1 MHGLMMDY
9 QLSITSIMEHAD
21 KVYGDVEIVSVTK
34 DIPLHRYT
42 YKDAFKRVRQLA
54 NAFADQGLQKG
65 DRIATLAWN
74 DFRHFELYYGVSCSG
89 FVCHTIN
96 PRLHPEQIAY
106 ILNHAE
112 DQWLF
117 FDPLF
122 TPIVEG
128 VKEHLTTVKGFVVLT
143 DKANMPE
150 ADLPNYH
157 NYEDFIGSHPE
168 EFDWPEIDERQ
179 ACSLCYT
186 SGTTGN
192 PKGVLYSH
200 RSSLLHALAAGSSA
214 LSVNEDDVVLP
225 IVPMFHVNAWGLT
238 YSGPMCGAKLV
249 LPGPKMGD
257 GETLTKLINGEGVTF
272 SAGVPTVWLALVNY
286 LDQSGEKITTLKNAL
301 VGGAA
306 CPISVMKGMERHGV
320 WVQGGWGMTET
331 SPLGASNWISD
342 KDKASLPEA
351 DLDKLRTRT
360 GRKIFGVDM
369 RIVDEEG
376 KELPWD
382 GESPGELQVRGPWVA
397 SSYYALDNRS
407 SFTDD
412 GWFGTGDV
420 ATLDSRGGM
429 NITDRTKD
437 VIKSGGEW
445 VSSIDVENAAMTH
458 PDVLEAAV
466 IGVPSEKWTER
477 PFLIVVPREGAEP
490 DGKEIIKSLEG
501 KIAKWWL
508 PDDCVFVEELPHTAT
523 GKVSKKDLRETFKH
537 ISLD

>member
-420 ATLDSRGGM
+420 ATIDSRGGM